1 MDQILT
7 LLHRYLIGAWRRRWL
22 ALAGAWLLCVGG
34 WVGVVLMPNQYEAS
48 TRLYVDADAV
58 LTPLLRGLAIDS
70 TPANQVDL
78 LQRTLLSR
86 PNLEKLISKTDLDLL
101 APDPVR
107 RNALIEQ
114 LAAAIRIQSQTN
126 NLFTITY
133 RNTRPRLAYDVVQT
147 LITLFIE
154 SATGTNRSQMQ
165 NAARFVDAQIA
176 EYEAKLRE
184 AEHRRAD
191 FQAKYMEL
199 LPSDAN
205 GGVGGLEAA
214 RAQVTQLDGE
224 LADAIA
230 KRDMLAQDLHSNS
243 PLQMSEAGRAALQ
256 HNAGAAAADPD
267 LLAAEKKLR
276 ELRLKYTDDHPDVIA
291 ARRLVEALKA
301 APYAGAGAGAG
312 GGAHGGG
319 NGGPNGGHGLPNGV
333 YDQIKVRLLDA
344 EATVNSLKRQRD
356 DAIRSR
362 DRLAAVVRNEP
373 GLQAEYMDLDRDY
386 SVLRKTYEELLS
398 RREVMRLSSAA
409 DTDADK
415 LRLQI
420 IDPPQMPRVPAAPKR
435 MLLMAGVL
443 VAGLGGGAGLAL
455 LLAHLDSCF
464 YTTNDL
470 RALGLPVLGGIS
482 LTSHGPRRAAVMP
495 LVTFGV
501 GVVLLVFMF
510 GAFITGPHWFAA
522 MPGSHWLARF
532 V

>member
-1 MDQILT
+1 MDQL
-7 LLHRYLIGAWRRRWL
+7 LNALHRYLVGAWRRRWL
-22 ALAGAWLLCVGG
+22 ALAGAWLLCLGG

-86 PNLEKLISKTDLDLL
+86 PNLEKLVSKTDLDLL

-114 LAAAIRIQSQTN
+114 LATAIRIQSQTN

-147 LITLFIE
+147 LINIFVE
-154 SATGTNRSQMQ
+154 SATGTNRAQMQ
-165 NAARFVDAQIA
+165 NAAHFLDAQIS

-214 RAQVTQLDGE
+214 RAQVTQLEGE
-224 LADAIA
+224 LADATA
-230 KRDMLAQDLHSNS
+230 RRDMLAQDLHSTS

-256 HNAGAAAADPD
+256 HNAGGAAAADPD

-276 ELRLKYTDDHPDVIA
+276 ELRLKYTDDHPEVIA
-291 ARRLVEALKA
+291 ARRLVDALKA
-301 APYAGAGAGAG
+301 APYTGAG
-312 GGAHGGG
+312 GGGGG
-319 NGGPNGGHGLPNGV
+319 AHAAANGGHGLPNGV
-333 YDQIKVRLLDA
+333 YDQIKVKLLDA
-344 EATVNSLKRQRD
+344 EATVTSLHRQLD
-356 DAIRSR
+356 EAMKAR
-362 DRLAAVVRNEP
+362 DRLAAIVRNEP

-386 SVLRKTYEELLS
+386 AVLRKTYEELLG

-420 IDPPQMPRVPAAPKR
+420 IDPPQMPHAPVAPKR
-435 MLLMAGVL
+435 ALLMAGVL
-443 VAGLGGGAGLAL
+443 IAGLGGGAGLAL

-464 YTTNDL
+464 YTLNDL
-470 RALGLPVLGGIS
+470 RSLGLPVLGGIS
-482 LTSHGPRRAAVMP
+482 LARRGPQPRALIP
-495 LVTFGV
+495 YVTFGF
-501 GVVLLVFMF
+501 GVMLLVAAF

>member
-1 MDQILT
+1 MDQLSA
-7 LLHRYLIGAWRRRWL
+7 LLHRYLVGAWRRRWL
-22 ALAGAWLLCVGG
+22 ALAGAWLLCLGG

-58 LTPLLRGLAIDS
+58 LTPLLKGLAIDS

-114 LAAAIRIQSQTN
+114 LATAIRIQSQTN

-147 LITLFIE
+147 LITIFVE
-154 SATGTNRSQMQ
+154 SATGTNSSQMQ
-165 NAARFVDAQIA
+165 NAARFLDAQIA

-214 RAQVTQLDGE
+214 RAQVTQLEGE

-267 LLAAEKKLR
+267 LIAAEKKLR
-276 ELRLKYTDDHPDVIA
+276 ELRLKYTEDHPEVIA

-301 APYAGAGAGAG
+301 APYTAAGAG
-312 GGAHGGG
+312 GGGGG
-319 NGGPNGGHGLPNGV
+319 GGAHAGANAGHGLPNAV

-344 EATVNSLKRQRD
+344 EATVNSLRRQRD
-356 DAIRSR
+356 EAIKSR
-362 DRLAAVVRNEP
+362 DRLAAIVRNEP

-386 SVLRKTYEELLS
+386 AVVRKTYEELLS

-420 IDPPQMPRVPAAPKR
+420 IDPPQMPRAPVAPKR
-435 MLLMAGVL
+435 ALLMAGVL

-464 YTTNDL
+464 YTANDL
-470 RALGLPVLGGIS
+470 RSFGLPVLGGIS
-482 LTSHGPRRAAVMP
+482 LTSHGPRRAAMMP
-495 LVTFGV
+495 AITFGF

>member
-1 MDQILT
+1 MDQLAT

-22 ALAGAWLLCVGG
+22 ALACAWLLCVGG
-34 WVGVVLMPNQYEAS
+34 WIGVVLMPNQYEAS

-147 LITLFIE
+147 LISIFIE

-165 NAARFVDAQIA
+165 NAARFLDAQIA

-184 AEHRRAD
+184 AEHRRAE

-214 RAQVTQLDGE
+214 RAQVTQLEGE

-256 HNAGAAAADPD
+256 HNAGVAAADPD
-267 LLAAEKKLR
+267 LIAAEKKLR
-276 ELRLKYTDDHPDVIA
+276 ELRLKYTEDHPDVIA

-301 APYAGAGAGAG
+301 APYTGAG
-312 GGAHGGG
+312 GGAHAGA
-319 NGGPNGGHGLPNGV
+319 NGGHGLPNAV

-344 EATVNSLKRQRD
+344 EATVNSLRRQRD
-356 DAIRSR
+356 DAIKSR
-362 DRLAAVVRNEP
+362 DRLAAIMRNEP

-386 SVLRKTYEELLS
+386 SVVRKTYEELLN

-420 IDPPQMPRVPAAPKR
+420 IDPPQMPRAPAAPKR
-435 MLLMAGVL
+435 ALLMAGVL
-443 VAGLGGGAGLAL
+443 VAGFGGGAGLAL

-464 YTTNDL
+464 YTVNDL
-470 RALGLPVLGGIS
+470 RGFGLPVLGGIS
-482 LTSHGPRRAAVMP
+482 LALHRSRRAALMP
-495 LVTFGV
+495 VIAFGF

>member
-1 MDQILT
+1 MDQIFT
-7 LLHRYLIGAWRRRWL
+7 LIHRYLVGAWRRRWL
-22 ALAGAWLLCVGG
+22 ALVCAWLLCVGG
-34 WVGVVLMPNQYEAS
+34 WIGVVLMPNQFEAS

-86 PNLEKLISKTDLDLL
+86 PNLEKLVSKTDLDLL

-114 LAAAIRIQSQTN
+114 LSTAIRIQSQTN

-147 LITLFIE
+147 LITIFIE

-165 NAARFVDAQIA
+165 NAGHFLDAQIT

-191 FQAKYMEL
+191 FQAKYLEL

-214 RAQVTQLDGE
+214 RAQVTQLEGE
-224 LADAIA
+224 LADATA
-230 KRDMLAQDLHSNS
+230 RRDMLEQDLHTTS
-243 PLQMSEAGRAALQ
+243 PQQMSEAGRAALK
-256 HNAGAAAADPD
+256 NAAGGGAGGDPD

-276 ELRLKYTDDHPDVIA
+276 ELRLKYTDDHPEVIA
-291 ARRLVEALKA
+291 ARRLVAELKA
-301 APYAGAGAGAG
+301 SPSVGGGEHAAG
-312 GGAHGGG
+312 GTGR
-319 NGGPNGGHGLPNGV
+319 GLPNGA

-344 EATVNSLKRQRD
+344 QALVTSLQRQLDEAKK
-356 DAIRSR
+356 SR
-362 DRLAAVVRNEP
+362 DRLAAIVRNEP
-373 GLQAEYMDLDRDY
+373 GIQAEYMDLDRDY
-386 SVLRKTYEELLS
+386 SVLRKTYEELLN
-398 RREVMRLSSAA
+398 RREVMRLSKAA

-420 IDPPQMPRVPAAPKR
+420 IDPPQMPREPVAPKR
-435 MLLMAGVL
+435 ALLMVGVF
-443 VAGLGGGAGLAL
+443 VIGILGGGALAVA
-455 LLAHLDSCF
+455 LAHLDSCF
-464 YTTNDL
+464 YTSNDL

-482 LTSHGPRRAAVMP
+482 LVQHGPRQHALMP
-495 LVTFGV
+495 IVTFGF
-501 GVVLLVFMF
+501 GIMLLVLMF
-510 GAFITGPHWFAA
+510 GAFITGPHWFPA